1 MSELSGD
8 SPLRMGS
15 KQINSEQ
22 TFFKSVQKD
31 SGKERNGVKIKK
43 RSGRPGSVLLDLLY
57 PRRCPVCDRP
67 TAPFG
72 AEICSGCEQEIH
84 RKRIRMTDILC
95 CQCGK
100 PMKDPGKDRCTDCRR
115 EEHSYERGCAC
126 YRYRQVSGAVFRLKY
141 EGRAE
146 YAEWMGN
153 EMTRRLL
160 EEFGETLPDALVP
173 VPVSAKRERKR
184 GYNQAALLADV
195 IGDNTGISVR
205 EDFLLRRTDTAAMKG
220 MSASQRRVNLKKA
233 FTAPSYDVKLKTI
246 MLVDDIYTTGTTVDA
261 CAAALKKAG
270 AAEVYF
276 VTLAI
281 GEERT

>member
-1 MSELSGD
+1 M
-8 SPLRMGS
+8 
-15 KQINSEQ
+15 
-22 TFFKSVQKD
+22 
-31 SGKERNGVKIKK
+31 KIKM
-43 RSGRPGSVLLDLLY
+43 RSSRPGAALLDLLY

-72 AEICSGCEQEIH
+72 AVICSGCEEQMH
-84 RKRIRMTDILC
+84 QKRIRSTDILC
-95 CQCGK
+95 CRCGK
-100 PMKDPGKDRCTDCRR
+100 PMQDPRKDRCTDCRR
-115 EEHSYERGCAC
+115 EEHAYERGCAC

-160 EEFGETLPDALVP
+160 EEFRNVHLDALVP
-173 VPVSAKRERKR
+173 VPVSAKRERTR
-184 GYNQAALLADV
+184 GYNQAALLAEV
-195 IGDNTGISVR
+195 IRRNTEIPVR
-205 EDFLLRRTDTAAMKG
+205 EDFLVRRMDTAAMKG

-233 FTAPSYDVKLKTI
+233 FTAPSYDVKSKTI

-270 AAEVYF
+270 AAAVYF